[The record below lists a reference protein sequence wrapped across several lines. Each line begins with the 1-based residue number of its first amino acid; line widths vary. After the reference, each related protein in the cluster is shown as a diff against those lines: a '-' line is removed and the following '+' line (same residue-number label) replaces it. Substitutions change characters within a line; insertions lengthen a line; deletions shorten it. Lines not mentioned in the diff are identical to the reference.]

1 MENRPR
7 EKCIMATKR
16 TRTRARSRSP
26 EKKKPVEGHPT
37 MTVMEFYELEDR
49 EALSM
54 TMETLEASFLE
65 HSRILRQKITDLCS
79 PSAKSEDMVSFGEA
93 LRSRFISLR
102 RLNRLAQYRNRK
114 IRDQVNQERA
124 VVEERYLQLQNIKS
138 EIEHLQKEIERCYDF
153 SLVGTL
159 LEREGRKSVLI
170 SDITT
175 KEHRLKSLKPKIEAI
190 IEAARPVQEL
200 MGLTPS
206 IPPDI
211 KKERVL
217 HMLPQELSVIVV
229 QVEAYCDIV
238 EG

>member
-1 MENRPR
+1 
-7 EKCIMATKR
+7 
-16 TRTRARSRSP
+16 
-26 EKKKPVEGHPT
+26 
-37 MTVMEFYELEDR
+37 
-49 EALSM
+49 
-54 TMETLEASFLE
+54 
-65 HSRILRQKITDLCS
+65 
-79 PSAKSEDMVSFGEA
+79 MVSFGEA

-153 SLVGTL
+153 RSADEHIALVPLEEFYANAPANISQEEVTRKDPHQQHLARLNWEMQERKNLVGTL

-190 IEAARPVQEL
+190 IEIAE
-200 MGLTPS
+200 S
-206 IPPDI
+206 I
-211 KKERVL
+211 
-217 HMLPQELSVIVV
+217 
-229 QVEAYCDIV
+229 
-238 EG
+238 